1 MTATTQSKVRRR
13 RAAADTD
20 LLATGALDTDAVG
33 QDLGDGEQ
41 LNPSGDVLLA
51 EARMLMAGRQWKA
64 ALSLIETYRALGAE
78 QAASQEADELL
89 VVTAAYARKKR
100 VRDEALARLS
110 TSAPDARAWEAIAA
124 SQLAANKLLDADR
137 SARQALEIAPE
148 SPAAWA
154 ALATSY
160 AGLGWFDES
169 ADCLDQSET
178 HGGMSPLGRWQ
189 LGRSVNRWAMGRNHA
204 PLVAL
209 LATMLIGNVFLGL
222 AVAVTTPLAVRE
234 FRARRLEPRFKTN
247 AEETWVT
254 QRGLRIA
261 YASIVL
267 GLISAWLLLLI
278 LFQPA

>member
-13 RAAADTD
+13 RAAADTGP
-20 LLATGALDTDAVG
+20 LKTGVLTKDAVG
-33 QDLGDGEQ
+33 QDLGDGER
-41 LNPSGDVLLA
+41 LNPPGNVLLA

-64 ALSLIETYRALGAE
+64 ALALVETYRALGAE

-89 VVTAAYARKKR
+89 VVAAAYARKKR
-100 VRDEALARLS
+100 IRDDALARLS
-110 TSAPDARAWEAIAA
+110 SSAPDARAWEAIAA
-124 SQLAANKLLDADR
+124 SQLAVNKLLDADR
-137 SARQALEIAPE
+137 SARQALELAPE
-148 SPAAWA
+148 SPAAWG

-178 HGGMSPLGRWQ
+178 HGGMSPLSRWQ

-204 PLVAL
+204 PLIAL

-234 FRARRLEPRFKTN
+234 VRARRLEPRFKTN

-254 QRGLRIA
+254 QRSLRIA
-261 YASIVL
+261 YASVVL
-267 GLISAWLLLLI
+267 ALISVWLLLLI